1 MEMEAAIMRCFVE
14 VPCCKSVKSAKP
26 LHTRRFLARVARLH
40 FSVSP
45 MLAPHKTVPI
55 HNGSNIQYL
64 PYR

>member
-40 FSVSP
+40 FSV
-45 MLAPHKTVPI
+45 
-55 HNGSNIQYL
+55 
-64 PYR
+64 